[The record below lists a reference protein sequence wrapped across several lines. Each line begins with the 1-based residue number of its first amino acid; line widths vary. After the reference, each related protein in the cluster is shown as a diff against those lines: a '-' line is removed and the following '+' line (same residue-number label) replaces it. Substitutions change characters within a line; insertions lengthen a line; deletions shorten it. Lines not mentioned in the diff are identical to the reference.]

1 MSSFVAAGTA
11 YSSHNINMIPFFTF
25 YSMFGL
31 QRIGDLAWA
40 AGDMRARG
48 FLMGGTSG
56 RTTLAGEGLQHQDG
70 HSHLLSYPYPT
81 IKSYD
86 PAFSYELAVIIQDGI
101 KRMYVDQESI
111 FYYITI
117 MNELYPQPPMPK
129 GVKEGIIKG
138 MYKFRESANKN
149 AKNSVNLFGSGTI
162 LNKVIEAQK
171 LLQEKYD
178 ISADIWSITSYKELH
193 YNAIMTERWNMFH
206 PDKKAQLP
214 YVSQQ
219 LKGST
224 GVFVAASDYVK
235 ALPESIAR
243 WIPGRLVSLGT
254 DGFGRSDGRR
264 HLRDFFEVDARY
276 ITLAALYGL
285 LQEGKLKAADLKKAL
300 KDLEIDPEKA
310 NPMIS

>member
-1 MSSFVAAGTA
+1 
-11 YSSHNINMIPFFTF
+11 
-25 YSMFGL
+25 
-31 QRIGDLAWA
+31 
-40 AGDMRARG
+40 
-48 FLMGGTSG
+48 
-56 RTTLAGEGLQHQDG
+56 
-70 HSHLLSYPYPT
+70 
-81 IKSYD
+81 
-86 PAFSYELAVIIQDGI
+86 
-101 KRMYVDQESI
+101 
-111 FYYITI
+111 
-117 MNELYPQPPMPK
+117 
-129 GVKEGIIKG
+129 

-178 ISADIWSITSYKELH
+178 IAADIWSITSYKELH

-285 LQEGKLKAADLKKAL
+285 FQEGKLKVADLKKAL